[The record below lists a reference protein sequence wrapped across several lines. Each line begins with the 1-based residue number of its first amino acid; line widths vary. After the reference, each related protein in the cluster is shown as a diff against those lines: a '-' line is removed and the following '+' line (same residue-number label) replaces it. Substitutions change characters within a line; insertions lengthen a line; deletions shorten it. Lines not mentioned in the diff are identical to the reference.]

1 MKFNA
6 EETKIAEMK
15 RMSSGQQ
22 DRNKGEQIRI
32 LIADDHAV
40 VRRGLALVLR
50 QEPDFL
56 VAGEAADGQT
66 AVSQTLASRPDLV
79 LLDWKMPG
87 IDGLAAAH
95 RIKQEAPATQIL
107 MLSGAPVETAV
118 LDALSEDVDGFVHK
132 DVSPAGLAHA
142 IRVVA
147 GGKRFLGPEIS
158 ELLLLHS
165 RRSAPP
171 APGAAPSLSPREL
184 DVLRLMA
191 TPATYRE
198 MGEHLFI
205 GEETV
210 RTYVK
215 RIFKKLEL
223 DNPSRTQ
230 AVIAGLRL
238 GLIEID

>member
-1 MKFNA
+1 
-6 EETKIAEMK
+6 
-15 RMSSGQQ
+15 MSSGQH
-22 DRNKGEQIRI
+22 DRNNGEQIRI

-56 VAGEAADGQT
+56 VAGEAADGET
-66 AVSQTLASRPDLV
+66 AVSQTLSLRPDLV

-87 IDGLAAAH
+87 LDGLAAA
-95 RIKQEAPATQIL
+95 RQIKQGAPDTQIL

-118 LDALSEDVDGFVHK
+118 LDALNEDVDGFVHK

-147 GGKRFLGPEIS
+147 GGRRFLGPEIS
-158 ELLLLHS
+158 ELLILHS
-165 RRSAPP
+165 RQAAPP
-171 APGAAPSLSPREL
+171 AAGGETPSLSPREL

-198 MGEHLFI
+198 IGEALFI

-215 RIFKKLEL
+215 RVFKKLEL

-238 GLIEID
+238 GLIKID